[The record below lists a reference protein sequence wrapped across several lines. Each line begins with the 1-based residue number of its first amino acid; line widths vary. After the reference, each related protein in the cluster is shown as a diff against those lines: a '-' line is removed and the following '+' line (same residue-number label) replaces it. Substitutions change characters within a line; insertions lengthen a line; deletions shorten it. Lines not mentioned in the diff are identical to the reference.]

1 PHLTNELNEL
11 LSSDPWAIA
20 LLKAETLPKKQLD
33 DSAKLWA
40 ALKVV
45 AQRVLKPNQPLTA
58 WQQQILNQQLTRHG
72 WKSEAI
78 FYQSL
83 QQLGLHNS
91 I

>member
-1 PHLTNELNEL
+1 
-11 LSSDPWAIA
+11 
-20 LLKAETLPKKQLD
+20 
-33 DSAKLWA
+33 LWA